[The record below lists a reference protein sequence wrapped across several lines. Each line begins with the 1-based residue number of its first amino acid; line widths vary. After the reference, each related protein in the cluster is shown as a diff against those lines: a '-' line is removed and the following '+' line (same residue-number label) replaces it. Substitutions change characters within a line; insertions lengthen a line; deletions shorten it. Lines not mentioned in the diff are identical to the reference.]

1 MTLWPNP
8 LTLPDAAPNPTNVRI
23 IPGKLYGG
31 ITQAGLVVLALHE
44 AHDADAIP
52 PVTIQNAVV
61 QMTADTLDEVLAYL
75 SDLRK
80 RV

>member
-44 AHDADAIP
+44 AHDADP
-52 PVTIQNAVV
+52 STTTHNSVV
-61 QMTADTLDEVLAYL
+61 QMTADTLDEVIAYL

-80 RV
+80 RA